1 MLAKLPGL
9 GYRQLLEM
17 LKQPVVQNATVNLHK
32 QVNFIKKNKKKMFVK
47 TTEETIKKIWLLL
60 LNRHITRL
68 PNVLRP

>member
-32 QVNFIKKNKKKMFVK
+32 QVNFIKKKTKMFVK
-47 TTEETIKKIWLLL
+47 TTGETIKKIWLLL